1 APIPPQTIVKK
12 SNSFQPYLVN
22 SISMSITKLAPRG
35 FPVKWGIGRSI
46 MQLDWGRFRARA
58 GAWLQGVR
66 NLAGMVAV
74 AALALLLAVQAAGA
88 RHERIAVAREE
99 AAMDREMERLRRTN
113 RALRDE
119 IRALDSDPV
128 YVEAL

>member
-1 APIPPQTIVKK
+1 
-12 SNSFQPYLVN
+12 
-22 SISMSITKLAPRG
+22 
-35 FPVKWGIGRSI
+35 
-46 MQLDWGRFRARA
+46 MQLDWGRFRGRA
-58 GAWLQGVR
+58 GAWLRGVR

-88 RHERIAVAREE
+88 RRERIAVAREE

-128 YVEAL
+128 YVEALLRRWKMIGPSERIVE